1 MIWQNLSINFFVI
14 IISSSSLGLS
24 RNKKDEKSNQND
36 YLSSLLVIIN
46 MVAHSSLLLNEPFEV
61 FVKPAFLQKT
71 YK

>member
-36 YLSSLLVIIN
+36 
-46 MVAHSSLLLNEPFEV
+46 
-61 FVKPAFLQKT
+61 
-71 YK
+71 